1 MHVPKISKWCPAI
14 FAAVFCSGLMLVRA
28 DDTPAQAAARAALM
42 QQMNE
47 MPAQPAMPAPVA
59 VKPSAPKVEAL
70 APVVVAPPAARA
82 PAPTS
87 APAPSAPMFQPV
99 ATPAI
104 DSDAQAKARAAL
116 LQKMSE
122 IESQPAATPMPAP
135 EKVVVKKTEK
145 PVVNMEIPAP
155 AVMQPKPAVVA
166 EPMVKPIETPAL
178 PISAT
183 KEDRLQALLQKY
195 KTDQITP
202 EEYHTERAKIMGEP

>member
-1 MHVPKISKWCPAI
+1 MHVPKISKWRPAI

-47 MPAQPAMPAPVA
+47 MPTQPATPAPAV
-59 VKPSAPKVEAL
+59 VKPSAAKVEAP
-70 APVVVAPPAARA
+70 APVVVAPPAAPA
-82 PAPTS
+82 PAS
-87 APAPSAPMFQPV
+87 SAPMFQPV
-99 ATPAI
+99 AAPAM

-122 IESQPAATPMPAP
+122 VESQPAATPMLAP
-135 EKVVVKKTEK
+135 EKVVVKETEK
-145 PVVNMEIPAP
+145 PMVKMETSAP
-155 AVMQPKPAVVA
+155 VVMQPKPVIVA
-166 EPMVKPIETPAL
+166 EPMVKPMEMPAL

-183 KEDRLQALLQKY
+183 KEERLQALLQKY
-195 KTDQITP
+195 KADQITP